1 MTPAVAFPLPVSR
14 VVLEEPQGE
23 IVTSD
28 NAPWYAQRI
37 GKVQSMDAARVG
49 RFVQAV
55 IDAADAHA
63 AAAAARA
70 PARQAQR

>member
-1 MTPAVAFPLPVSR
+1 VLSVTPVVAFPLPISR
-14 VVLEEPQGE
+14 VVLEEPAGE

-37 GKVQSMDAARVG
+37 GRVQRMDAARVG

-55 IDAADAHA
+55 IDAVDGP
-63 AAAAARA
+63 AAAREVA
-70 PARQAQR
+70 ALL

>member
-1 MTPAVAFPLPVSR
+1 
-14 VVLEEPQGE
+14 
-23 IVTSD
+23 
-28 NAPWYAQRI
+28 
-37 GKVQSMDAARVG
+37 MDAARVG